1 MKKEYIDNNG
11 EGSIMFRN
19 LVSIF
24 SQYRGLSKSAYV
36 IFFAR
41 VITNMG
47 AFIWPL
53 LTLILSRKIGYSA
66 STIAFLS
73 LGIGVLY
80 MPASIIGGKLA
91 DRYNRKKLIIILDS
105 LSIIFFLSCAFVEP
119 GHLMTVLFVLAGLF
133 ANMEGPAF
141 ESLIADATKPQER
154 EKVYSLSYLGH
165 NLGFVVGAAV
175 GGLLFENFLNVAFI
189 IDGLTTLTST
199 VLIILFVKVLKTT
212 DLKDEEKNEYED
224 RAEEGTTTFAVLK
237 ERKSVF
243 VQLIIFMLAAF
254 IYDQWTFALPL
265 YMESIFLDKGAQY
278 FGLLASF
285 NGFVVIVFTPII
297 TRVLQK
303 YHELPKVIVGLLLYS
318 FSFLI
323 IRNTGLYWLFF
334 VMMFAFTIG
343 EIVNMLGSS
352 PYISRRVPASHR
364 GRINSFRN
372 IGYFIGGV
380 GGRVIMGWLIDTFSY
395 ATAFT
400 VLGGV
405 GLVVSGMVM
414 YNYKLD
420 KKIFPKLY
428 MKPVLKKEESEEAT
442 ESV

>member
-1 MKKEYIDNNG
+1 MYEK
-11 EGSIMFRN
+11 

-66 STIAFLS
+66 STIALIS

-80 MPASIIGGKLA
+80 LPATILGGKLA
-91 DRYNRKKLIIILDS
+91 DRYDRKKIIIIFDS
-105 LSIIFFLSCAFVEP
+105 LSIVFFMSCAFIEP
-119 GHLMTVLFVLAGLF
+119 SNLMTVLFVLAGLF

-141 ESLIADATKPQER
+141 EALIADVTKPQER

-175 GGLLFENFLNVAFI
+175 GGLLFENFLSLAFV

-199 VLIILFVKVLKTT
+199 ILIIMFVTVLNTN
-212 DLKDEEKNEYED
+212 DLKDDEKNEYED
-224 RAEEGTTTFAVLK
+224 HAADDISSFHILR
-237 ERKSVF
+237 ERKPILIQLF
-243 VQLIIFMLAAF
+243 VFMLAAF

-265 YMESIFLDKGAQY
+265 YMEDIFLDKGAKY

-285 NGFVVIVFTPII
+285 NGFIVILFTPIM

-303 YHELPKVIVGLLLYS
+303 LHELPKVTIGLLLYS

-323 IRNTGLYWLFF
+323 IRDTAVYWIFF

-343 EIVNMLGSS
+343 EIINMLGSS

-364 GRINSFRN
+364 GRINSYRN
-372 IGYFIGGV
+372 IGYFIGGI

-395 ATAFT
+395 ETAFT
-400 VLGGV
+400 VLGAV
-405 GLVVSGMVM
+405 GLVIAVIVS
-414 YNYKLD
+414 YNYRLD

-428 MKPVLKKEESEEAT
+428 KNKDILNGQNH
-442 ESV
+442 